1 MSLTIKYRLGNEGM
15 LGIKAPFPVA
25 LKEQKKQKKRERK
38 IGKKHC
44 IC

>member
-15 LGIKAPFPVA
+15 LGIKAPFTVA